1 MSGSSLSPATLRT
14 VLIAVGILL
23 LVAAALADV
32 LKLPGTRPGSPGRG
46 VVRVLLALVG
56 AGLVGW
62 GLFTASGPAPVVAA
76 PSATPPAT
84 PAPPA
89 DLVQAASAAIA
100 ECPIPTAPPVPDASG
115 ASLQQMQG
123 AAAAFKTYDAA
134 VVSYTQCVD
143 GKIADL
149 RRQFGAA
156 AAQADMD
163 RLTVFGNTV
172 HNTAIDQEQA
182 LADKFNT
189 QVRLFKSRHPG

>member
-1 MSGSSLSPATLRT
+1 MSGSSLSPATLRA
-14 VLIAVGILL
+14 VLIAVGVLL
-23 LVAAALADV
+23 LVAAALADA

-46 VVRVLLALVG
+46 FIRVLLALVG
-56 AGLVGW
+56 AAILGW
-62 GLFTASGPAPVVAA
+62 ALLAPSAPTPVVAA
-76 PSATPPAT
+76 PAAAPPAA

-100 ECPIPTAPPVPDASG
+100 ECPIPTAPPIPDAAS

-134 VVSYTQCVD
+134 VVSYTNCVD
-143 GKIADL
+143 GKVADL
-149 RRQFGAA
+149 KRQFGATA
-156 AAQADMD
+156 LQTDLE
-163 RLTVFGNTV
+163 RLSVFGNTV

-182 LADKFNT
+182 LADKLNA